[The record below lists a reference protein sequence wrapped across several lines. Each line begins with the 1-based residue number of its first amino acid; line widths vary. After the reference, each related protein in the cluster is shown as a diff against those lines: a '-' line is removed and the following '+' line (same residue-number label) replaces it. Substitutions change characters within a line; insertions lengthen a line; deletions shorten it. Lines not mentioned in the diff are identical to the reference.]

1 MTDLTIGVAPGA
13 RPRASAEGEGTG
25 VSGASELVVGI
36 DLGTTN
42 SLVAYMD
49 RGVPRVIRDDE
60 GRGLVPSVVAFGAA
74 GSVVGDAA
82 RRMLVRNAER
92 AVYSVKRFMG
102 KGFEDVREE
111 LRYFPFHVTPSQEIV
126 RIRIGDRE
134 LTPPEISALILRDLR
149 VRAERHFGRSVEKAV
164 ITVPAYFND
173 AQRQATKDA
182 GRIAGLD
189 VLRIVNEPTAA
200 CLAYGLQRRKEGVI
214 AVYDLGG
221 GTFDISILKVKDGV
235 FEVLSTNGDTHL
247 GGDDFDRALVDLVV
261 DELRTRHGADVSAE
275 AETIQEIRL
284 GVEAARVLLS
294 TEERTVLALPLP
306 QHGLTYRRELT
317 RAELEAAIAP
327 IVNRTLGPC
336 RSAIADSGL
345 SPAEIDEVVL
355 VGGATRTPLVRRKV
369 QELFGRTPHSELNPD
384 EVVAL
389 GAAVQADILAG
400 GTTHMLLLDVTPL
413 SLGIETLGGAVSV
426 LIPRNTT
433 VPTSANESFT
443 TSVDGQSVVDMHV
456 VQGERDLAKDNR
468 SLARFDLRGI
478 PPMPAGLP
486 RIEVTFL
493 IDANGILSVTA
504 KEVRSGTQASVEVRP
519 TYGLSEDEVE
529 RMIDESLEHAE
540 ADVRARALIDA
551 RNEADTVLR
560 ATEKALVQGAELLDP
575 QEASRIRAAVDALAG
590 ARQGED
596 PAAIRDATARVNEA
610 TQRLAEQLMDSAL
623 RDTLRERRVV
633 DLPAGEGR

>member
-1 MTDLTIGVAPGA
+1 MTDLTIGVAPGL
-13 RPRASAEGEGTG
+13 RAEATDK
-25 VSGASELVVGI
+25 ELVVGI

-49 RGVPRVIRDDE
+49 RGVPQVIRDAE
-60 GRGLVPSVVAFGAA
+60 GRGLVPSVVAFGPA
-74 GSVVGDAA
+74 GPVVGDAA
-82 RRMLVRNAER
+82 RRMLVRNAQR
-92 AVYSVKRFMG
+92 AVYSIKRFMG
-102 KGFEDVREE
+102 KGFEDVRDE
-111 LRYFPFHVTPSQEIV
+111 LRYFPFDVTPSQEIV

-134 LTPPEISALILRDLR
+134 LTPPEVSALILRELR
-149 VRAERHFGRSVEKAV
+149 SRAERHLGRPVEKAV

-221 GTFDISILKVKDGV
+221 GTFDVSILKIRDGI
-235 FEVLSTNGDTHL
+235 FEVLATNGDTHL

-261 DELRTRHGADVSAE
+261 DELRARHSVDVAGEAD
-275 AETIQEIRL
+275 TLQEIRL
-284 GVEAARVLLS
+284 GVEAARILLS
-294 TEERTVLALPLP
+294 SEERTVFTLPLP

-317 RAELEAAIAP
+317 RAELETAISP
-327 IVNRTLGPC
+327 IVSRTLGPC
-336 RSAIADSGL
+336 GMALADSGVDL
-345 SPAEIDEVVL
+345 EGIGEVVL
-355 VGGATRTPLVRRKV
+355 VGGATRTPLVRRRV
-369 QELFGRTPHSELNPD
+369 QELFGRVPHSELNPD

-433 VPTSANESFT
+433 IPTSANEGFT

-486 RIEVTFL
+486 RIEVMFL
-493 IDANGILSVTA
+493 IDANGILNVTA
-504 KEVRSGTQASVEVRP
+504 KETRSGTQASVEVRP
-519 TYGLSEDEVE
+519 TYGLTDAEVE

-540 ADVRARALIDA
+540 DDVRARGLIDA

-560 ATEKALVQGAELLDP
+560 ATEKALVQGAEFLGD
-575 QEASRIRAAVDALAG
+575 EESARIREAVTTLAS
-590 ARQGED
+590 ARQGD
-596 PAAIRDATARVNEA
+596 DAGAIRDATDRVNRE
-610 TQRLAEQLMDSAL
+610 TQQLAERLMDSAL
-623 RDTLRERRVV
+623 RDSLRERRVADV
-633 DLPAGEGR
+633 PAGDAR

>member
-1 MTDLTIGVAPGA
+1 MTTPPI
-13 RPRASAEGEGTG
+13 EGTD
-25 VSGASELVVGI
+25 SRELVVGI

-49 RGVPRVIRDDE
+49 RGGPQVIRDPE
-60 GRGLVPSVVAFGAA
+60 GGGLVPSVVAFTPA
-74 GSVVGDAA
+74 GPVVGDAA
-82 RRMLVRNAER
+82 RRQLVRHAER

-102 KGFEDVREE
+102 KGYEDVREE
-111 LRYFPFHVTPSQEIV
+111 LRYFPFRITPSQEIV
-126 RIRIGDRE
+126 RIRLGERE
-134 LTPPEISALILRDLR
+134 LTPPEISAFILRELR
-149 VRAERHFGRSVEKAV
+149 ARAEAHYGRPVEKAV

-200 CLAYGLQRRKEGVI
+200 CLAYGLQRRREGVI

-221 GTFDISILKVKDGV
+221 GTFDVSILKVKDGI
-235 FEVLSTNGDTHL
+235 FEVLATNGDTHL
-247 GGDDFDRALVDLVV
+247 GGDDLDRALIDLVV
-261 DELRTRHGADVSAE
+261 DELRARHRVDVAGEAD
-275 AETIQEIRL
+275 TLQEIRL
-284 GVEAARVLLS
+284 GVEAARIVLS
-294 TEERTVLALPLP
+294 SEARTVFTLPLP

-317 RAELEAAIAP
+317 RAELESVIGP
-327 IVNRTLGPC
+327 IISRTLGPC
-336 RSAIADSGL
+336 RAAIADSGV
-345 SPAEIDEVVL
+345 PVAEIDEVVL
-355 VGGATRTPLVRRKV
+355 VGGATRTPLVRRSV
-369 QELFGRTPHSELNPD
+369 EELFGRRPHSELNPD
-384 EVVAL
+384 DVVAL

-433 VPTSANESFT
+433 IPTSATEGFT

-468 SLARFDLRGI
+468 SLARFDLGGI

-504 KEVRSGTQASVEVRP
+504 KETRSSTQASVEVRP
-519 TYGLSEDEVE
+519 TYGLSEADVE
-529 RMIDESLEHAE
+529 RMIDDSLEHAE
-540 ADVRARALIDA
+540 ADVHARGLIDA

-560 ATEKALVQGAELLDP
+560 ASEKAIEQGAAFLDVAEL
-575 QEASRIRAAVDALAG
+575 ARIREAIAALAG
-590 ARQGED
+590 ARQTDDAG
-596 PAAIRDATARVNEA
+596 AIRAATDRVNQV
-610 TQRLAEQLMDSAL
+610 TQSLAERLMDAAL
-623 RDTLRERRVV
+623 RDALRDRRVADV
-633 DLPAGEGR
+633 PVGEGR